1 MRKEW
6 KNAADET
13 KYVRR
18 TQENRLGRKPM
29 SKGRY
34 ALTIIAY
41 LLVVVLVIALGTSLY
56 VWIDEAITKN
66 TTTMLTNADVAA
78 QFNVGVLYS
87 QEDMDAQLEVA
98 RQEVAEALNQAEAER
113 TQALAE
119 REQALAERDQA
130 LAEKEQAVAA
140 REEEI
145 LGGLRV
151 SLEEGNTMVE
161 SLRPFY
167 PNEIVLV
174 SEGTFHFV
182 PIRDDLAHNSY
193 LQDNLEMLESGEYQ
207 YLVDGQVISHK
218 GIDVSE
224 HQGSI
229 DWSQVAGDGVEFAF
243 IRANYRGYGTGKL
256 VEDKYFTQNVSGAT
270 AAGIKV
276 GVYVFTQA
284 ITADEVQEEAD
295 LVLSQIAPYTIECPV
310 VIDVE
315 KTGGS
320 SGRMNQLSLEERT
333 DLVLQFC
340 QIIEN
345 AGYQVMIYHNTEM
358 GALMLDLE
366 PFESYDKWFASYSD
380 QMFYPYAY
388 KVWQYS
394 STGSVSGIKGNV
406 DLNISFSDFWNE

>member
-1 MRKEW
+1 MRNEW

-13 KYVRR
+13 KYVKR
-18 TQENRLGRKPM
+18 TQENRLGKKPM

-34 ALTIIAY
+34 ALTILAY

-56 VWIDEAITKN
+56 VWIDESITKN
-66 TTTMLTNADVAA
+66 TTAMLTNADMAA

-98 RQEVAEALNQAEAER
+98 RQEVAEELEQALAER

-119 REQALAERDQA
+119 RDQA
-130 LAEKEQAVAA
+130 LVEKDQAAAA

-145 LGGLRV
+145 LGSLRA

-161 SLRPFY
+161 SLRPLY

-174 SEGTFHFV
+174 SDGAFHFV
-182 PIRDDLAHNSY
+182 PIRDDLTHNSY
-193 LQDNLEMLESGEYQ
+193 LQEQLEILESGEYQ
-207 YLVDGQVISHK
+207 YLEDGQVISHK

-224 HQGSI
+224 HQGVI
-229 DWSQVAGDGVEFAF
+229 DWTQVAGDGVEFAF

-256 VEDKYFTQNVSGAT
+256 VEDKNFAQNVSGAT
-270 AAGIKV
+270 AAGVKV

-295 LVLSQIAPYTIECPV
+295 LVLSQIAPYTIECPI
-310 VIDVE
+310 VIDIE
-315 KTGGS
+315 KTGDS

-333 DLVLQFC
+333 ALVLQFC

-366 PFESYDKWFASYSD
+366 PFEGYDKWFASYSD

-394 STGSVSGIKGNV
+394 STGSVNGIKGNV